1 MSIIINL
8 NLTVYSTD
16 PFKML
21 EGWKDEGIGIKYWPM
36 LTYPDIFNYLSFY
49 PSELGSK
56 DLCDYKNCKAYS
68 YYKSGWLNP
77 LCYSSCALD
86 QKISGLVFVSP
97 DIPALKYG
105 RSMEDTNG
113 P

>member
-56 DLCDYKNCKAYS
+56 DLCD
-68 YYKSGWLNP
+68 
-77 LCYSSCALD
+77 
-86 QKISGLVFVSP
+86 
-97 DIPALKYG
+97 
-105 RSMEDTNG
+105 
-113 P
+113 